1 MAPSLHSF
9 INFVV
14 GRGRSTGTSR
24 GRIVALSLLG
34 WEFFRAGSIPPF
46 TLGLIGFIV
55 SIFLKLFSSFLAQ
68 TRLKDVCTSVYHVWD
83 KADYRRLVYAPLVH
97 VDEWHLYYNMAS
109 LLWKGKILERR
120 LGTCYYAYLVSALT
134 VLTSLAYVFLNL
146 LLSEVFEDDAYI
158 FSCAIGFSGVLFAMK
173 VLTTYIEPPSTT
185 LLLGFIPIPS
195 KWACWAELVVIQVL
209 VPHTS
214 FTGHLA
220 GILVGVC
227 FTRGPL
233 KRIVDIPFLSLF
245 GYVPVIHGYESSE
258 TSGHFYSSSS
268 SYASRPNSTYS
279 RQNSQYSRQNSQ
291 YSRQPSRSTSRQ
303 DSRPPPS
310 TTSASHERDFDD
322 ISEENLSDGA
332 SGVDLEELRRRRAQR
347 FTQ

>member
-34 WEFFRAGSIPPF
+34 WEFFKAGSIPPF
-46 TLGLIGFIV
+46 TLGIIGFIV
-55 SIFLKLFSSFLAQ
+55 AVFLQLFSFLARV
-68 TRLKDVCTSVYHVWD
+68 RLKDICISVYHVWD
-83 KADYRRLVYAPLVH
+83 KGDYRRLVLGPLVH
-97 VDEWHLYYNMAS
+97 ADEWHLYYNMAS

-120 LGTCYYAYLVSALT
+120 FGTCYFAYLISTLT
-134 VLTSLAYVFLNL
+134 VLTSLAYIFLNL
-146 LLSEVFEDDAYI
+146 ILSELFEDDAYV

-185 LLLGFIPIPS
+185 LLLGFIPISS
-195 KWACWAELVVIQVL
+195 KWACWAELILIQIL

-220 GILVGVC
+220 GILVGIAY
-227 FTRGPL
+227 TQGPL

-245 GYVPVIHGYESSE
+245 GYVPVVHGYERSE
-258 TSGHFYSSSS
+258 PSGHFSSSS
-268 SYASRPNSTYS
+268 SYTS
-279 RQNSQYSRQNSQ
+279 RQNSTYSRQNSQ
-291 YSRQPSRSTSRQ
+291 YSRQPSRSHSRQ

-310 TTSASHERDFDD
+310 TTMSQDYDLDD
-322 ISEENLSDGA
+322 ISEELHSETSTD
-332 SGVDLEELRRRRAQR
+332 VDLDELRRRRARR
-347 FTQ
+347 FTS

>member
-68 TRLKDVCTSVYHVWD
+68 TRLKDVCISVYHVWD

-120 LGTCYYAYLVSALT
+120 
-134 VLTSLAYVFLNL
+134 
-146 LLSEVFEDDAYI
+146 
-158 FSCAIGFSGVLFAMK
+158 
-173 VLTTYIEPPSTT
+173 
-185 LLLGFIPIPS
+185 
-195 KWACWAELVVIQVL
+195 
-209 VPHTS
+209 
-214 FTGHLA
+214 
-220 GILVGVC
+220 
-227 FTRGPL
+227 
-233 KRIVDIPFLSLF
+233 
-245 GYVPVIHGYESSE
+245 
-258 TSGHFYSSSS
+258 
-268 SYASRPNSTYS
+268 
-279 RQNSQYSRQNSQ
+279 
-291 YSRQPSRSTSRQ
+291 
-303 DSRPPPS
+303 
-310 TTSASHERDFDD
+310 
-322 ISEENLSDGA
+322 
-332 SGVDLEELRRRRAQR
+332 
-347 FTQ
+347 